1 MSRMASEFESGGHVT
16 AVESLPRPGA
26 VQLHYL
32 DWVPTLDG
40 EPVDGHYRWHGY
52 RRREDALA
60 EAIKRVK
67 HQAGLAFTV
76 EIDTRS
82 GCVLSGGIREIV
94 ESVAEARKVIVR
106 HAGGGRSKSRHDEP
120 DDHGH
125 VRFKTRQGRSAW
137 KSLLECETSRRYDP
151 SDAEAGMTCSYL
163 LYEHEGL
170 GVVGGGTM
178 PYSVE
183 IWATAPP
190 EVWDHPAGQPIGLD
204 SDDDLHNDYPS
215 ESATNDPSELEGG

>member
-1 MSRMASEFESGGHVT
+1 MASEFESGSHVT

-40 EPVDGHYRWHGY
+40 EPVDGHYRWYGI

-60 EAIKRVK
+60 VAIKRVK
-67 HQAGLAFTV
+67 FQAGLAFKV

-82 GCVLSGGIREIV
+82 GCVLSGPLPEIV
-94 ESVAEARKVIVR
+94 ESVAEARKVIVH
-106 HAGGGRSKSRHDEP
+106 HAGGGRGGSGHDEP
-120 DDHGH
+120 DDYGR

-151 SDAEAGMTCSYL
+151 SDPEAGMTCSYL

-183 IWATAPP
+183 LWATAPP
-190 EVWDHPAGQPIGLD
+190 KVWDHPTDQPIGLD
-204 SDDDLHNDYPS
+204 RAHDLYDDDRPD
-215 ESATNDPSELEGG
+215 SATNDLSEVESG